1 MRIGILTFHNVIN
14 YGGTLQC
21 LALQTFLKKNGYNAK
36 IINYQSKNIEKANA
50 LIKKNNFKSLIKSI
64 ITFLPNSIRYIRY
77 EKFIKQN
84 LILTNK
90 IYNYDE
96 LKKEIEDNFDI
107 IIVGSD
113 QVWNDEIIN
122 TEKNIYFLKDI
133 NIEKISYAA
142 STGNDSETSLKN
154 IFDNS
159 NFFYKISVREE
170 STMIKLKEKYGLTT
184 EVSIDPTFLL
194 KKSDWE
200 KYCDNN
206 AKPEKKI
213 LLLYILNDDILI
225 KPLVYKVKEEYKI
238 DTVKTFSKK
247 KFGIK
252 GIKSIATSGPR
263 EFLNDFNKS
272 DVIITN
278 SFHGTAF
285 SIIFNKN
292 FYVILPKKR
301 QERILNLLEKF
312 GLKERIISSISEIER
327 IKKSSINYSKVNAK
341 KEYFVKKSREY
352 FKECLKK

>member
-170 STMIKLKEKYGLTT
+170 
-184 EVSIDPTFLL
+184 
-194 KKSDWE
+194 
-200 KYCDNN
+200 
-206 AKPEKKI
+206 
-213 LLLYILNDDILI
+213 
-225 KPLVYKVKEEYKI
+225 
-238 DTVKTFSKK
+238 
-247 KFGIK
+247 
-252 GIKSIATSGPR
+252 
-263 EFLNDFNKS
+263 
-272 DVIITN
+272 
-278 SFHGTAF
+278 
-285 SIIFNKN
+285 
-292 FYVILPKKR
+292 
-301 QERILNLLEKF
+301 
-312 GLKERIISSISEIER
+312 
-327 IKKSSINYSKVNAK
+327 
-341 KEYFVKKSREY
+341 
-352 FKECLKK
+352 